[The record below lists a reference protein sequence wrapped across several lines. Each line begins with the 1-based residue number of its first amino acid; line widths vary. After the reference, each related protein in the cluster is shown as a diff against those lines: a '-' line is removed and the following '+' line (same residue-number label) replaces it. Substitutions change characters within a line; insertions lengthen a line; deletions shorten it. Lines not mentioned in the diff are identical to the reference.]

1 MSMDNLSKKGVFV
14 SDLLPWSFTPI
25 CSRIAHLAPS
35 TELFLRLSS
44 LSYFIFGDRDS
55 QYRDTGLSHLK
66 TCLGSDP
73 DNKRCAKAHRRIKNF
88 NKILKKA
95 QNFQEGGSWRAV
107 IGALKGSK
115 VGQPSIYQQIEAAI
129 QEDVAEGILPGGLKD
144 PLNQSALLQEL
155 NEMHCQAHLELDELK
170 RALPYCER
178 VSNRDP
184 DNVQGL
190 VAKAEE
196 HLVAERYDDAVRD
209 LTKAFELSGKSS
221 RSIHARLQKAQQRLK
236 ISKTKDYYKVLGV
249 ARDAD
254 EQTIK
259 KAYRRLAREH
269 HPDKGGKPEKMA
281 EINEAFGVL
290 NNGELKE
297 RFDRGDDPNDPM
309 GGQQGGYGN
318 PFSQGAG
325 SAHPFAHFFQQGGAA
340 GDGSQFFFQQGG
352 GGGGGRRMHFQWG

>member
-1 MSMDNLSKKGVFV
+1 MSIACAKHQMKPNFPNF
-14 SDLLPWSFTPI
+14 LLRR
-25 CSRIAHLAPS
+25 RIAHLAPS
-35 TELFLRLSS
+35 TDLYLRLSS

-55 QYRDTGLSHLK
+55 QYRDAGLSHLK

-73 DNKRCAKAHRRIKNF
+73 DNMRCAKAHRRIKNF
-88 NKILKKA
+88 NKALQKA

-107 IGALKGSK
+107 IGSLKGPK
-115 VGQPSIYQQIEAAI
+115 VGQPSIYQQIEGAI
-129 QEDVAEGILPGGLKD
+129 KDDVEAGVLPSGLKE
-144 PLNQSALLQEL
+144 PLKQSALLHEL

-170 RALPYCER
+170 KAMPYCEKA
-178 VSNRDP
+178 SERDP
-184 DNVQGL
+184 DNLHGL

-196 HLVAERYDDAVRD
+196 HLAAERYEEAVRD
-209 LTKAFELSGKSS
+209 LSKAFEQSGKTN

-249 ARDAD
+249 SRDAD

-259 KAYRRLAREH
+259 KAYRKLAREH

-290 NNGELKE
+290 NDAELKA
-297 RFDRGDDPNDPM
+297 RFDQGDDPNDPM
-309 GGQQGGYGN
+309 GGHQGGYGN
-318 PFSQGAG
+318 PFSQGAAG
-325 SAHPFAHFFQQGGAA
+325 GHPFAQFFQQGGPG

-352 GGGGGRRMHFQWG
+352 GGGGGGRRMHFQWG